1 MTRLIWL
8 IAGVFAVTAVICPL
22 AGQNQDAPA
31 SRYDPA
37 TFLLANV
44 RSGTAKDAYWQNL
57 LDAFQAVDTD
67 RNGLDRDD
75 IDRLNARLRD
85 AAFKDY
91 ERRLEQAEREIG
103 PMDANGDGGVTEKE
117 ITDADEYQQSGRA
130 HVDKA
135 FEIYDTDRDGLIALT
150 TVSSG
155 AGRHAQA
162 WIEADSNRDGS
173 LSKQEMLAG
182 FAKTRPVRERSQF
195 NFAEWDINGDG
206 IAMPAELAARYHPD
220 FRNRK
225 ENAQRSIRFE
235 RLFVLDND
243 SNGVLSEGE
252 LTSAFLAQFARLDRD
267 GDGTISPDEE
277 RAVASIVSL
286 ARDMA
291 ELPFCAVPAPL
302 PNSDVLAVLANEGQL
317 ASAIAVGG
325 QESETSIVD
334 VRIEPG
340 DRPLFVLLLSRSPV
354 IWDFQGDTQQVANAV
369 VFSQEYDAAGN
380 PLVGLIGVPKTKIVY
395 GPSDCL
401 PIRRLGGFGAS
412 NAVQLENQLGAIT
425 RLPVRVAAGDIGA
438 VILPSLSVERF
449 NTGVA
454 APEGFDPDV
463 WWSGTDTFP
472 RGIADPD
479 PAAIASATSV
489 ERYNLLP
496 GDFGLARL
504 VHQGVIAPT
513 TNGGEFRLLKP
524 LDRFP
529 GGLKGS
535 SGVSFVLSEGIAR
548 PKGELGRGCLYAPN
562 GKTVLEGDYCRQ
574 YPRGNAVQ
582 IRMTADGKSCLFRYG
597 GENAGCFPDDGRP
610 LRMVETDKGQE
621 FKPVRAEE
629 VRMVQT
635 VSIPEAS
642 RYRPPIEIIPAGLR
656 QNW

>member
-1 MTRLIWL
+1 MTRLRGL
-8 IAGVFAVTAVICPL
+8 VSGVLAATALTGPL
-22 AGQNQDAPA
+22 AGQIKDTPA

-37 TFLLANV
+37 TFLLANA
-44 RSGTAKDAYWQNL
+44 RAGTSKDAYLQNL
-57 LDAFQAVDTD
+57 LDAFLAVDTD

-91 ERRLEQAEREIG
+91 ERRLEQAEREIA

-117 ITDADEYQQSGRA
+117 ISDALEYQQSGRA

-135 FEIYDTDRDGLIALT
+135 FEIFDTDGDGLIALT
-150 TVSSG
+150 TISSG
-155 AGRHAQA
+155 AGRQAQTWA
-162 WIEADSNRDGS
+162 EADSNRDGN
-173 LSKQEMLAG
+173 LSKEEMLAG
-182 FAKTRPVRERSQF
+182 FAKTRPVREGPQF

-206 IAMPAELAARYHPD
+206 IAIPAELAGRSHSH
-220 FRNRK
+220 FRDQK
-225 ENAQRSIRFE
+225 QDAQRSIKFD
-235 RLFVLDND
+235 RLFLLDD
-243 SNGVLSEGE
+243 DRNGVLSETE
-252 LTSAFLAQFARLDRD
+252 LTAKFLTQFARVDRD
-267 GDGTISPDEE
+267 GDGSISAEEE
-277 RAVASIVSL
+277 RTGASIVGI
-286 ARDMA
+286 ARDIA
-291 ELPFCAVPAPL
+291 ELPFCPIAAPPADA
-302 PNSDVLAVLANEGQL
+302 DVLAVLAGEGQL
-317 ASAIAVGG
+317 ASSIAVGG
-325 QESETSIVD
+325 QDRETSIVD

-340 DRPLFVLLLSRSPV
+340 DGPLFVLLLSKSPV
-354 IWDFQGDTQQVANAV
+354 IWDFQGDTQRVVKAVA
-369 VFSQEYDAAGN
+369 FSQDHDDAGN
-380 PLVGLIGVPKTKIVY
+380 PLVGLIGLPETKIAY
-395 GPSDCL
+395 GARDCL
-401 PIRRLGGFGAS
+401 PVRRLGGFGAS
-412 NAVQLENQLGAIT
+412 NAMRLENQLGAIT
-425 RLPVRVAAGDIGA
+425 RLPVRVAAGDMGA
-438 VILPSLSVERF
+438 VFLPSLSVERF

-472 RGIADPD
+472 RGITDPD

-548 PKGELGRGCLYAPN
+548 PKGELGRGCLYAPD

-610 LRMVETDKGQE
+610 LRMVETDKDQKFE
-621 FKPVRAEE
+621 PVPAEDLQ
-629 VRMVQT
+629 MVQT
-635 VSIPEAS
+635 AS
-642 RYRPPIEIIPAGLR
+642 VPQTVQYLPAIEIIPAGLR
-656 QNW
+656 QKW